1 MQQYLALLDHI
12 KKNGVQKNDRTG
24 TGTLSAF
31 GHQMR
36 FDLSEGFP
44 LLTTKKLYLRAI
56 IHELLWFLKG
66 DTNIK
71 YLTDNNVHIW
81 DEWADENGNLGPVYG
96 YQWRSWHAC
105 DGRVIDQISDVVER
119 IKKDPDSRR
128 LIVSAWNVGDL
139 DKMAL
144 APCHALFQFYA
155 AEGKLSCQLYQ
166 RSADVFLGVPF
177 NIASYALLT
186 MMIAQR
192 AYKQVNGRFTSSFDT
207 LINFVLHDSL
217 TYQMSVGSMDDS
229 LAVAQGLVIIVNF
242 QMPVKDTIYSGRGFT
257 ERDIQEIRIIP
268 FSGGQEFIMDAA
280 EIETESSV
288 VVQVFEAKAPYKTF
302 LHDLDRQELINLI
315 DRTKNTLN
323 RYPGLKVGSLT
334 EANNEAGNWE

>member
-1 MQQYLALLDHI
+1 MKKVIQLILL
-12 KKNGVQKNDRTG
+12 
-24 TGTLSAF
+24 
-31 GHQMR
+31 
-36 FDLSEGFP
+36 
-44 LLTTKKLYLRAI
+44 LLTIVLCWVLYRQFASPMEFEKERKLR
-56 IHELLWFLKG
+56 ETVVVQRLK
-66 DTNIK
+66 DI
-71 YLTDNNVHIW
+71 
-81 DEWADENGNLGPVYG
+81 
-96 YQWRSWHAC
+96 RS
-105 DGRVIDQISDVVER
+105 
-119 IKKDPDSRR
+119 
-128 LIVSAWNVGDL
+128 
-139 DKMAL
+139 
-144 APCHALFQFYA
+144 
-155 AEGKLSCQLYQ
+155 
-166 RSADVFLGVPF
+166 
-177 NIASYALLT
+177 
-186 MMIAQR
+186 AQR

-229 LAVAQGLVIIVNF
+229 LAVAQGLVRIVNF